1 MEIENINENNAS
13 QIKQFIQ
20 RIPGFEIEEE
30 ILSKVTIL
38 KENDIIK
45 GMISYENYVSNGLI
59 RYFIFQKDV
68 AFEDLELLFKEM
80 VKKIK
85 TEGISKIITII
96 QQDELK
102 SFFEKL
108 KFNEIAIDKIYI
120 GEKELRSFLKE
131 PAMAMIYNV

>member
-80 VKKIK
+80 VKRIK